1 MKNELMIRTEKL
13 TKDYGR
19 FRAVDGLNLQ
29 VKAGEI
35 FGFLGPNGAGKT
47 TTIKMLMGIIK
58 PTAGEIWIGGYN
70 LEKEPEQAKAITGFI
85 PDRPF
90 LYEKLTG
97 EEFLEFVAGLYKMDI
112 REAHRR
118 MPDLFEFFELRDWS
132 RELIENYSH
141 GMKQRLAFA
150 GALLHKPKVII
161 VDEPMVGLDPKGA
174 RLIKETFRRLA
185 KQGCAILMS
194 THTLE
199 IAEEV
204 CDTIGIIQAG
214 KMIAVGTM
222 DDLRKQ
228 AKAEDDGRLENI
240 FLTLTGGESI
250 APVIQLLKM

>member
-1 MKNELMIRTEKL
+1 MENKLMIRTDKL

-19 FRAVDGLNLQ
+19 FRAVDRLDLE

-58 PTAGEIWIGGYN
+58 PTSGGIWIGGHN
-70 LEKEPEQAKAITGFI
+70 LEKEPELAKAITGFI

-112 REAHRR
+112 KDARSR
-118 MPDLFEFFELRDWS
+118 MPELFEFFELKDWA

-150 GALLHKPKVII
+150 AALLHKPKVII

-185 KQGCAILMS
+185 KRGCAILMS

-204 CDTIGIIQAG
+204 SDTIGIIQAG

-228 AKAEDDGRLENI
+228 ARAEDDGRLENI

>member
-1 MKNELMIRTEKL
+1 MKNELMIRTERL

-58 PTAGEIWIGGYN
+58 PTAGEIWIGGHN

-174 RLIKETFRRLA
+174 RLIKETFKRLA

-240 FLTLTGGESI
+240 FLALTGGESI